1 MSATLTYVISLD
13 KDQDSSELKPS
24 GNRMKSK
31 ALNNAENIIRGIKS
45 GSLQG
50 SVDVHYVAASPV
62 AASASIAVVYANV
75 DADDTVTVCN
85 VVLTAKASGANGT
98 TQFDKETDATVTAE
112 NLADCINANTT
123 LSKIVSASAAS
134 GTVTVTSLVK
144 GVIGNALA
152 LSTSDATAFTLT
164 AFASGAGGQNGSPTS
179 YT

>member
-13 KDQDSSELKPS
+13 KDQETSELQPS
-24 GNRMKSK
+24 GNRMRNK

-62 AASASIAVVYANV
+62 AASASVAITHANV
-75 DADDTVTVCN
+75 TNGDTVTIGN
-85 VVLTAKASGANGT
+85 VVITAATSGNGT
-98 TQFDKETDATVTAE
+98 TSWTIGANAT
-112 NLADCINANTT
+112 ADGVAMAACINANTT
-123 LSKIVSASAAS
+123 LNKIVSASAAS
-134 GTVTVTSLVK
+134 GTVTITSLVK

-152 LSTSDATAFTLT
+152 LTTSDATAFGLA
-164 AFASGAGGQNGSPTS
+164 AFASGAGGQNGSPTT